1 MRAIGG
7 AQRLGTIDELVRVE
21 TDGVSGLRVLR
32 EHLLGLGGELRAGTH
47 CKGVLNSILL
57 NTQSIN
63 RLYWV
68 SQLCLRMILQSES
81 NGVT

>member
-1 MRAIGG
+1 MRVIRG
-7 AQRLGTIDELVRVE
+7 AQRLGAIGELVRGE
-21 TDGVSGLRVLR
+21 TDRMSGLGALK
-32 EHLLGLGGELRAGTH
+32 ECSLGLGGELGAGT
-47 CKGVLNSILL
+47 CCEGVLNSILL

-68 SQLCLRMILQSES
+68 SQLCPRTILQLES